1 MMELIAKLFAPVVL
15 VYLVATMLAS
25 GLSLT
30 PAQIF
35 GPFRRLRLT
44 LSAVVGSYILAPVI
58 AAVLARFFGIDEQ
71 LRYGLVLLA
80 LTAGAESIPLLTTNA
95 KGNIGVAVGLLVTS
109 LLVGVF
115 YVPSMISLFLSD
127 VQIDKLH
134 LLVKLGLTVAL
145 PIAIGLLVR
154 SRSEAVATRLARYS
168 HKLSSL
174 FMLLTV
180 VLIFV
185 LHWDKL

>member
-35 GPFRRLRLT
+35 GPFRKLRLT
-44 LSAVVGSYILAPVI
+44 LSAVVGSYILVPLI
-58 AAVLARFFGIDEQ
+58 ATLLARLFNIDEQ

-95 KGNIGVAVGLLVTS
+95 KGNVGVAVGRLVTS
-109 LLVGVF
+109 LLLGVF
-115 YVPSMISLFLSD
+115 YVPFMISLFLSE

-134 LLVKLGLTVAL
+134 RLLKLGLTVAL
-145 PIAIGLLVR
+145 PIAIGMLV
-154 SRSEAVATRLARYS
+154 
-168 HKLSSL
+168 K
-174 FMLLTV
+174 
-180 VLIFV
+180 
-185 LHWDKL
+185 W